1 MSRKA
6 IVVFTSIISVLGIIY
21 YFTYSFDLFALDE
34 ERILKETREAYQET
48 EFEKEPFLKKKEIH
62 DFTEFLLR
70 HSNEIMNYNR
80 HDELRKIQL
89 AEGKWT
95 GYENKGD
102 CFKMPTFHKSFIK
115 DYIPP
120 ELVDSLYHYSDGL
133 RNNLI
138 IGFTVCTKA
147 NRNNLDSKEGSI
159 LFNLGYEKK
168 DKTSGSYYLHHNIIK
183 NRKFELN
190 ETINSVYDNGLTK
203 DTILVGDLKYTVMVN
218 PYSGW

>member
-1 MSRKA
+1 MNKKVTLTL
-6 IVVFTSIISVLGIIY
+6 ISILSVLGIIFCLAY
-21 YFTYSFDLFALDE
+21 CSDPFALDE
-34 ERILKETREAYQET
+34 ERILRETRKAYQET
-48 EFEKEPFLKKKEIH
+48 KFEKEPFLKKEEIH

-70 HSNEIMNYNR
+70 HRNEIMNYNR

-89 AEGKWT
+89 SEGRWT
-95 GYENKGD
+95 GYENKDD
-102 CFKMPTFHKSFIK
+102 CFKMPTFHKSFIR

-147 NRNNLDSKEGSI
+147 NRNNLDLKEGSI
-159 LFNLGYEKK
+159 SFNLGYKKK
-168 DKTSGSYYLHHNIIK
+168 DKTNGNYSLQHNIIK
-183 NRKFELN
+183 NRKFKLN